1 MAGHRRRRARI
12 LGAREAQAIAANL
25 GRDVRVTRLRRRL
38 TQEALGELVDL
49 SQAEISRLEHGRG
62 AGASIETWVA
72 IGMALGRPIAIGF
85 GRDVVDP
92 DLRDAGHLAA
102 QELVLRIA
110 TAAGWSTQI
119 EAPSDPARPMH
130 ATDVLLRRGD
140 GTTILAEICNR
151 LDDLGAA
158 LRSTDRKLA
167 DGRRTTSAPPR
178 SLWVLVD
185 TAANREIVRRYPT
198 LLRSRFPGSSAAW
211 LRTIAAGDPPPPA
224 PGLILGGSTRG
235 TARRHAPAAP
245 DAKRRP
251 SQQGILSVVAVI
263 DATAQRAPLH
273 ADGR

>member
-25 GRDVRVTRLRRRL
+25 GRDARVTRLRRRL

-72 IGMALGRPIAIGF
+72 IGLALDRPVAIGF

-102 QELVLRIA
+102 QELVVRIA
-110 TAAGWSTQI
+110 GAAGWSARI
-119 EAPSDPARPMH
+119 EASSDPASSWH
-130 ATDVLLRRGD
+130 ATDILLRRGG
-140 GTTILAEICNR
+140 GTTVLVEIWNR

-167 DGRRTTSAPPR
+167 GVRPTSATSR
-178 SLWVLVD
+178 SLWILVD
-185 TAANREIVRRYPT
+185 TAANREIVRRFPT
-198 LLRSRFPGSSAAW
+198 LLRSRFPASSAAW
-211 LRTIAAGDPPPPA
+211 VRAIGTGGGPPPA
-224 PGLILGGSTRG
+224 PGLLWADPRGGTLRPLRMSSGSRHTR
-235 TARRHAPAAP
+235 
-245 DAKRRP
+245 
-251 SQQGILSVVAVI
+251 SS
-263 DATAQRAPLH
+263 
-273 ADGR
+273 